1 MLESH
6 KYFLKVQKS
15 LPYSLQYFIHIFRK
29 HNGTHPTKIH
39 FGGNYRAG
47 WVLAVRRMIRIFL
60 DFISTQRNVRHRR
73 IFIDGVR
80 KHKQHARIPS
90 FGTLKCGYQS
100 YLWKFHTVFSDHQ
113 NLKISHMNQIF
124 FSESF
129 GDKQLFSF
137 VSVILVEMNENGEV
151 SLRHSRKLA
160 VSVTIL

>member
-1 MLESH
+1 MYGENSSVTFRIRTFNLDEFWG
-6 KYFLKVQKS
+6 KNKNICLNLTNTFWKFKKS

-80 KHKQHARIPS
+80 THKQHARIPS

-124 FSESF
+124 F
-129 GDKQLFSF
+129 
-137 VSVILVEMNENGEV
+137 
-151 SLRHSRKLA
+151 LREFWRQ
-160 VSVTIL
+160 TTF